1 MTMRR
6 SSRREKGVALLTV
19 VLILLVLT
27 VLGMTA
33 TMMMTQEDRLSS
45 RQEILKEA
53 FYAAEA
59 GLRQGEALCTTTEFT
74 ADRLTKLL
82 QQTFSSMPA
91 CPAANPTLPV
101 HPAVGRDSRN
111 WTVQAL
117 GNYLGD
123 GSATPIPIVNH
134 EVVLASLAGLG
145 RTRRAYYSLYIR
157 NNPEDMGNTVSP
169 PINQDPD
176 NKLRLVAVGFITDGD
191 GVDPTTFAANVLAVR
206 VLEEELQWRTGV
218 PDAGSQVIK
227 NPGGTGSGVIDGTD
241 LGNIGDG
248 GGGTW
253 TGGTAP

>member
-1 MTMRR
+1 MRR
-6 SSRREKGVALLTV
+6 SNQREQGVALLTV

-53 FYAAEA
+53 FYASEA
-59 GLRQGEALCTTTEFT
+59 GLRHGETICRGTSFT
-74 ADRLTKLL
+74 AAALTTLL
-82 QQTFSSMPA
+82 RQTFTPMPA
-91 CPAANPTLPV
+91 CPAANPTTPV
-101 HPAVGRDSRN
+101 HPVMGRDSRN
-111 WTVQAL
+111 WTIQAL
-117 GNYLGD
+117 GNYLG
-123 GSATPIPIVNH
+123 PITAPVPVVNH
-134 EVVLASLAGLG
+134 EVVLASLTGLG

-169 PINQDPD
+169 PANQDPD
-176 NKLRLVAVGFITDGD
+176 NKLRLVSVGFITDGD
-191 GVDPTTFAANVLAVR
+191 GVDPATYAANILAVR
-206 VLEEELQWRTGV
+206 VLEEEIQWRTGL

-227 NPGGTGSGVIDGTD
+227 NPGGTGSGLVDGTD
-241 LGNIGDG
+241 LGLIGNQ

>member
-1 MTMRR
+1 MRR
-6 SSRREKGVALLTV
+6 ASRRERGVALLTV

-53 FYAAEA
+53 FYASEA
-59 GLRQGEALCTTTEFT
+59 GLRHGETICTNTQFT
-74 ADRLTKLL
+74 AARLTNLL
-82 QQTFSSMPA
+82 RQTFTPMPA
-91 CPAANPTLPV
+91 CPAANPTTPV
-101 HPAVGRDSRN
+101 HPAVGRDSRD
-111 WTVQAL
+111 WTIQAL
-117 GNYLGD
+117 GNFLGD
-123 GSATPIPIVNH
+123 GTTPIVNH
-134 EVVLASLAGLG
+134 EVALASLTGLG
-145 RTRRAYYSLYIR
+145 RTRRAYYTLYIR

-169 PINQDPD
+169 PANLDPD
-176 NKLRLVAVGFITDGD
+176 NKLRLVSVGFITDGS
-191 GVDPTTFAANVLAVR
+191 GVNPTTYAANVLAVR

-227 NPGGTGSGVIDGTD
+227 NPGGTGSGLVSGTQLIDDT
-241 LGNIGDG
+241 